1 MAWSR
6 GVVATEY
13 LHLEHDGKILLV
25 DKFGNGPQIPVRGRE
40 FCPDGSIFRLP
51 SPEEARA
58 LGIKWEVKRVNRINL
73 MDKEHVITY
82 GTPLISWPQ
91 NWAWKDWVISDSCVD
106 PVARESVYTTCL
118 LYTSPSPRD

>member
-25 DKFGNGPQIPVRGRE
+25 DKFGNGPQIPVGQGNLS
-40 FCPDGSIFRLP
+40 DGSIFRLP

-58 LGIKWEVKRVNRINL
+58 LGIKWGRKKRR
-73 MDKEHVITY
+73 T
-82 GTPLISWPQ
+82 GLI
-91 NWAWKDWVISDSCVD
+91 
-106 PVARESVYTTCL
+106 
-118 LYTSPSPRD
+118 

>member
-58 LGIKWEVKRVNRINL
+58 LGIKWEVKRVNRIN
-73 MDKEHVITY
+73 
-82 GTPLISWPQ
+82 
-91 NWAWKDWVISDSCVD
+91 
-106 PVARESVYTTCL
+106 PVSYTHL
-118 LYTSPSPRD
+118 RDHET